1 MFLTLEVCTKFEKL
15 CKRHAVGSGTYITE
29 EESNVDVVI
38 KHLSIIQEYI
48 RISNI

>member
-15 CKRHAVGSGTYITE
+15 CKRHAVGTYITE

-38 KHLSIIQEYI
+38 KHLNIIQEYI